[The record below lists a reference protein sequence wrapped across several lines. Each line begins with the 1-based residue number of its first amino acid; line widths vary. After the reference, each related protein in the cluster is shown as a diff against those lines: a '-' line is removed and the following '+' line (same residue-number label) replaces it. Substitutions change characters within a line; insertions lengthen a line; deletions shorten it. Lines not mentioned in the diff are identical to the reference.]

1 VDVRQY
7 EELALQLIPQADI
20 PGAVVVAKHLGPH
33 PEAPPGV
40 IETLLDKAPEVAAAL
55 FATADKIDG
64 GKLADRAEW
73 GSLAEAVAIGRRS
86 NLDARRRRLLR
97 GARKRRCFARLP
109 PTRTRRSMR
118 TPPLIFCGADARIAN
133 SATSFW
139 REPI

>member
-1 VDVRQY
+1 VDVRQN

-20 PGAVVVAKHLGPH
+20 PSAVVVAKYLGPL
-33 PEAPPGV
+33 PE
-40 IETLLDKAPEVAAAL
+40 APEVAAAL

-118 TPPLIFCGADARIAN
+118 TPPLDFCGADARIAN